1 MRLLPFDSQ
10 RRDSDR
16 SRRATLCVNV
26 LRHSSEGRAEA
37 HWKMARDLVASQ
49 LVFEQAGLPI
59 AARHD
64 EIGGARPCVWG
75 LSLAPFWEGYAR
87 GYRGMG
93 LAQPANLAN
102 A

>member
-1 MRLLPFDSQ
+1 
-10 RRDSDR
+10 
-16 SRRATLCVNV
+16 LCVNV

-64 EIGGARPCVWG
+64 EIGGARPCVGG